1 MGETA
6 KVRETIGLYSKIWRL
21 PTYQGILLRI
31 FLSIG
36 LSSVILSF
44 LKSSLI
50 SSVVLLDAIIYYIL
64 ILAIPSFLGLP
75 LMYLIIKKEGSPL
88 DARRMSGA
96 VQFGIIF
103 WMALGTV
110 GGIVDILT
118 SSTYSEIRFWLLG
131 MSIGYLFFAFLI
143 TGLSDHHPIQNFIAA
158 MVIPL
163 LWLAM
168 ITGLAILIPT
178 LSLISHTSFNILAAL
193 LILIINST
201 AVNFIF
207 RSVSQPFER
216 DLKINGPELLR
227 AFSYSYLAD
236 NPDPFEDLLSTI
248 ATIQDTPLEVIVFRG
263 DDELLAVGVIPY
275 IHPGPFRNIGSSGL
289 PSVIMNHVKEKYGV
303 PAFIMHGTCTHHQ
316 NLTTKQDYR
325 IITEELD
332 RLIDETKV
340 YDTISGPHWTD
351 NGRFKVWTL
360 FAGNDVLAISTSAP
374 LDTDDIA
381 LEVGRDAARMS
392 RERVPELGGVAIVD
406 AHNCI
411 DGDTVSVM
419 PGDKEAEEYV
429 GALCSSI
436 FTTVNRDF
444 SKVSIG
450 IHQFTPSN
458 ILEKDGLGPGGITAL
473 VLNTNQREMALI
485 AIDANNMLQGFR
497 EKIIELL
504 VAQGFDDIEVVTSDT
519 HVVNAISVSSRGYDP
534 IGSHK
539 PNEILEAVGIAT
551 TKARE
556 NVKPARIGLGFGE
569 ARGLKTFGEKGFDTL
584 THDIAEASGIAKRV
598 GSITAG
604 LSFIISLLLIFLL

>member
-118 SSTYSEIRFWLLG
+118 SSTYSEIRFWLIG

-193 LILIINST
+193 LILIINSA

-207 RSVSQPFER
+207 RSVSLPFER

-227 AFSYSYLAD
+227 AFSYSYLTD
-236 NPDPFEDLLSTI
+236 NPDPFENLLSTI

-289 PSVIMNHVKEKYGV
+289 PSVIMNHVIEKYGV